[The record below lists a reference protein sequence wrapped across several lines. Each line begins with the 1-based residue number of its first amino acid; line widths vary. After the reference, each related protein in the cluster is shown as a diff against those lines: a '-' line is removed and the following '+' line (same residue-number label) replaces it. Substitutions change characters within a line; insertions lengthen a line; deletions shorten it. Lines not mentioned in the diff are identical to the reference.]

1 MNMRYFI
8 ILAITFMLS
17 FGCTEDNKNSHTAAN
32 LPTESTSHHD
42 NPQQPTE
49 QQPTEQQPTEQ
60 QPTEQQPT
68 EHQPTEQQPTEQQQ
82 PVDQEESKLSAT
94 IDSIPVTIQWE
105 ENDSV
110 YALREMAQTSDITIK
125 MSQYGGFEQVGSLGQ
140 SLPRNDVQTTTSP
153 GDIVL
158 YSGNQIVVFYG
169 SNSWSYTR
177 LGKITDKD
185 EDELKALL
193 DKDNVTMQILLGD

>member
-1 MNMRYFI
+1 
-8 ILAITFMLS
+8 MLS
-17 FGCTEDNKNSHTAAN
+17 FGCTEDNKTSHTAAN

-42 NPQQPTE
+42 NPQQPIEQQPTE

-68 EHQPTEQQPTEQQQ
+68 EQQPTEQQPTEQQQ
-82 PVDQEESKLSAT
+82 PVEQEVSKLSAT
-94 IDSIPVTIQWE
+94 IDSIQVTIQWE
-105 ENDSV
+105 DNDSV
-110 YALREMAQTSDITIK
+110 NALREMAQTADITIK

-140 SLPRNDVQTTTSP
+140 SLPRNDVQTTTAP

-177 LGKITDKD
+177 LGKITDKT

-193 DKDNVTMQILLGD
+193 DKDNVTMQISLGD

>member
-1 MNMRYFI
+1 MKIRYFI
-8 ILAITFMLS
+8 TLAIAFMLS
-17 FGCTEDNKNSHTAAN
+17 LGCTEDNKNSHTAAN

-49 QQPTEQQPTEQ
+49 QQPTEQQQPGEQ
-60 QPTEQQPT
+60 E
-68 EHQPTEQQPTEQQQ
+68 
-82 PVDQEESKLSAT
+82 VSKLSAT

-105 ENDSV
+105 DNDSV
-110 YALREMAQTSDITIK
+110 NVLREMTKRSDITIH

-140 SLPRNDVQTTTSP
+140 YLPRNDVQTTTAP

-169 SNSWSYTR
+169 SNTWSYTR
-177 LGKITDKD
+177 IGKITDKT

-193 DKDNVTMQILLGD
+193 DKDNVTMQISHNN